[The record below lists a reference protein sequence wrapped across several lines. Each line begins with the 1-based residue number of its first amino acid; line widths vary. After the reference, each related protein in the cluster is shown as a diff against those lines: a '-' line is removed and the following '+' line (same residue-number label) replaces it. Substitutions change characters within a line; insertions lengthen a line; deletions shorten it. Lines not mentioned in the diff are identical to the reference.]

1 MISYLPDHMK
11 YFAYLCVLFL
21 FAACTSPSM
30 QPAPQPPASWRS
42 MGNTKGVDE
51 SMADLGKE
59 SVPGQKPRVE
69 YLGSSSIG
77 KRPVSDQTE
86 PLRTNGMGETADAA
100 KVSEGQKYELNFQ
113 DAEIKGVVDAVMG
126 DILKL
131 NYVVKPEVQGRVTL
145 RTGKPVD
152 REALFAALEAA
163 LHSLSIAIISENGIY
178 QVVPLEMASRFV
190 KGTSMV
196 TPASALRPG
205 YAIEIFPL
213 TYIDAIEMQR
223 LVESFVPKGTM
234 LQVNEQYRLLVVTGT
249 SQERASVR
257 QAVESFDKDWLE
269 GKSLAL
275 FHLEQLDAEQLLAEL
290 KQVFQPPMNFLGGRV
305 RLIPIPRIKTI
316 LAVAD
321 DRADLES
328 AEDWIRRLDKTKAT
342 GKRLFVYN
350 VQHGVAKDLVIAL
363 REVLEGIVT
372 RKSSA
377 PKPVMESPPIPS
389 TDVIPTLAPEAS
401 ADASSLVAI
410 EDTNSI
416 VFYGEE
422 EKFSVIKDALKLI
435 DIFPRQVMIEAILA
449 EVVLND
455 SLRYGV
461 QWFYDSG
468 ESKITLSSSET
479 GIVASQFPGFSYV
492 YTGLANARVVL
503 NALAEITEVRVLSA
517 PKLSALNNQK
527 ASLQVGDQVP
537 VVTQTSQSTTS
548 PDAPIV
554 NSVQMRDTGVIL
566 EVTPRVSENGNVTL
580 FITQEVSDVTQTKSS
595 GIDSPTI
602 QRRRIQT
609 VVSTRDGNTVALGGL
624 IRDNGIRGNS
634 GIPLLKDIPFI
645 GNAFRSNTS
654 DTRRSELIIL
664 LVPHV
669 MRNQD
674 ETQAVVDALAEGMDS
689 AAKAADRARPI
700 SPKRTN

>member
-1 MISYLPDHMK
+1 MNN
-11 YFAYLCVLFL
+11 FAYLLLLLFL
-21 FAACTSPSM
+21 SACSSPSM
-30 QPAPQPPASWRS
+30 QPSQQPTATWR
-42 MGNTKGVDE
+42 GQPNAQGVDE
-51 SMADLGKE
+51 STDGPGKVAL
-59 SVPGQKPRVE
+59 SRQKPRVE
-69 YLGSSSIG
+69 YLASTSVA
-77 KRPVSDQTE
+77 KRPVSKQTE
-86 PLRTNGMGETADAA
+86 PLRTNDEEKAADVEKIA
-100 KVSEGQKYELNFQ
+100 EGQKYELNFQ
-113 DAEIKGVVDAVMG
+113 EAEIKGVVDAVMG

-131 NYVVKPEVQGRVTL
+131 NYVVKPEIQGRTTL

-152 REALFAALEAA
+152 RDALFSALEAA
-163 LHSLSIAIISENGIY
+163 LHSLSIAIIFENGVY
-178 QVVPLEMASRFV
+178 QVVPKEMAPRFA
-190 KGTSMV
+190 KGTRMV
-196 TPASALRPG
+196 TPSSVVRPG

-213 TYIDAIEMQR
+213 TYIDAVEMR
-223 LVESFVPKGTM
+223 RILESFVPKETM

-269 GKSLAL
+269 GKNLAL
-275 FHLEQLDAEQLLAEL
+275 YHLEQLDAEQLVADL

-316 LAVAD
+316 LGVAES
-321 DRADLES
+321 RSDLEE

-342 GKRLFVYN
+342 GKRLFVYS

-363 REVLEGIVT
+363 RQVLEGIAAGKNTETNQGIEIPLAASTHAPAVT
-372 RKSSA
+372 
-377 PKPVMESPPIPS
+377 
-389 TDVIPTLAPEAS
+389 
-401 ADASSLVAI
+401 ADPSSLVAV
-410 EDTNSI
+410 EESNSI
-416 VFYGEE
+416 IFYGEE
-422 EKFSVIKDALKLI
+422 EKFSAIKDALKII
-435 DIFPRQVMIEAILA
+435 DVFPRQVMIEAILA

-468 ESKITLSSSET
+468 ENKVTLSSIET
-479 GIVASQFPGFSYV
+479 GAVASQFPGFSYV
-492 YTGLANARVVL
+492 YSGLANARLVL
-503 NALAEITEVRVLSA
+503 NALAEKTDVRVLSA
-517 PKLSALNNQK
+517 PKLSVLNNQK

-537 VVTQTSQSTTS
+537 VVTQISQSTST
-548 PDAPIV
+548 PGAPIV
-554 NSVQMRDTGVIL
+554 NSIQMRDTGVIL
-566 EVTPRVSENGNVTL
+566 EVTPRISDNGNVTL

-624 IRDNGIRGNS
+624 IRENGSKGNS
-634 GIPLLKDIPFI
+634 GIPFLKDIPII
-645 GNAFRSNTS
+645 GNAFRTNTS

-689 AAKAADRARPI
+689 ATKAAERARPI
-700 SPKRTN
+700 TPKRKN

>member
-1 MISYLPDHMK
+1 
-11 YFAYLCVLFL
+11 
-21 FAACTSPSM
+21 
-30 QPAPQPPASWRS
+30 
-42 MGNTKGVDE
+42 
-51 SMADLGKE
+51 MADPGKE
-59 SVPGQKPRVE
+59 VISGQKPRVE
-69 YLGSSSIG
+69 YLESTSIA
-77 KRPVSDQTE
+77 KQPALEQTE
-86 PLRTNGMGETADAA
+86 PLRTYGVETVEVA
-100 KVSEGQKYELNFQ
+100 KTVEGKKYELNFQ

-131 NYVVKPEVQGRVTL
+131 NYVVKPEIQGRITL

-152 REALFAALEAA
+152 RDALFAALEAA
-163 LHSLSIAIISENGIY
+163 LSSLSIAIISENGVH
-178 QVVPLEMASRFV
+178 QVVSKEMATKFI
-190 KGTSMV
+190 KGANMA
-196 TPASALRPG
+196 TPAGAVRPG
-205 YAIEIFPL
+205 YAIDIFPL
-213 TYIDAIEMQR
+213 TFVDPAEM
-223 LVESFVPKGTM
+223 LKLLESFVPKETL
-234 LQVNEQYRLLVVTGT
+234 LQANEQYRFLVVTGS

-257 QAVESFDKDWLE
+257 QAIESFDKNWLE

-275 FHLEQLDAEQLLAEL
+275 YHLEELDAEQLVAEL
-290 KQVFQPPMNFLGGRV
+290 KLVFQPPMNFLGGRV

-316 LAVAD
+316 LGVAEN
-321 DRADLES
+321 RADLEE
-328 AEDWIRRLDKTKAT
+328 AQDWIRRLDKSKVT

-350 VQHGVAKDLVIAL
+350 VQHGVAKDLVVAL
-363 REVLEGIVT
+363 RQVLEGIVAGKNT
-372 RKSSA
+372 A
-377 PKPVMESPPIPS
+377 PKPPVGPDMALPAVAVPVLIPESP
-389 TDVIPTLAPEAS
+389 

-455 SLRYGV
+455 NLRYGV

-468 ESKITLSSSET
+468 ENKVTLSSVDT
-479 GIVASQFPGFSYV
+479 GAVASQFPGFSYV
-492 YTGLANARVVL
+492 YSGLANARLVL
-503 NALAEITEVRVLSA
+503 NALAEKTDVRVLSA
-517 PKLSALNNQK
+517 PKLSVLNNQK

-537 VVTQTSQSTTS
+537 VVTQISQSTST
-548 PDAPIV
+548 PGAPIV
-554 NSVQMRDTGVIL
+554 NSIQMRDTGVIL
-566 EVTPRVSENGNVTL
+566 EVIPRVSENGNVTL

-609 VVSTRDGNTVALGGL
+609 VVSTKDGNTVALGGL
-624 IRDNGIRGNS
+624 IRENGSKGNS
-634 GIPLLKDIPFI
+634 GIPLLKDIPLL
-645 GNAFRSNTS
+645 GNAFRTNTS
-654 DTRRSELIIL
+654 DSRRSELIIL

-689 AAKAADRARPI
+689 AAKAADRARPFT
-700 SPKRTN
+700 PKRKK